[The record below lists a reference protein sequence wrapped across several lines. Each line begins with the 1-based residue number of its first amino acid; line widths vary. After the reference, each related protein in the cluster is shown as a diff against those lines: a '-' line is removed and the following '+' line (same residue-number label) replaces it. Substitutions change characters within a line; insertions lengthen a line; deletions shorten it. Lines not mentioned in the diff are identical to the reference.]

1 MPFGGLFRTILK
13 SPLNKAELPV
23 TSKPTGS
30 ESAYVF
36 AVEPAK
42 ALFKD
47 FPMILSST
55 ASKMMSLIVAAISVT
70 NAKL

>member
-1 MPFGGLFRTILK
+1 VPFGGLFRTILK

-47 FPMILSST
+47 FPMILSSI
-55 ASKMMSLIVAAISVT
+55 AS
-70 NAKL
+70 